1 MKTIDVELLVVP
13 DCTSEAAAVRLI
25 TAAVSQ
31 CGTDARVHRSIVVSD
46 EQAQQRGFTGS
57 TTILINGA
65 DPFARQGAAPAL
77 ACRLYPT
84 AVGLR
89 GVPELRNVIQALQ
102 RAAGVAT
109 SAGDHGGDIAR
120 GGAQRTG

>member
-1 MKTIDVELLVVP
+1 M
-13 DCTSEAAAVRLI
+13 RLI

-57 TTILINGA
+57 PTILINGA